1 MKMPSAQGT
10 LQDLAKPLNV
20 RYCSYCLAANRGAYA
35 GLPSILPAPANTF
48 TTRIKTQTNQQLS
61 PQPKSTT
68 PPKPPFLKIA
78 NWILVGL
85 PASAPSLFAFCW
97 QTSSHLD
104 NQVHRHMRYSRRLM
118 FPRLFAASGLH
129 CPALDGG
136 TARLVL

>member
-20 RYCSYCLAANRGAYA
+20 RSCSYCLAANRGAYA
-35 GLPSILPAPANTF
+35 GLPSILPAPAKTF

-78 NWILVGL
+78 NWIFVGL
-85 PASAPSLFAFCW
+85 
-97 QTSSHLD
+97 
-104 NQVHRHMRYSRRLM
+104 RLCLR
-118 FPRLFAASGLH
+118 FVGKPVVIWIIKFIGIR
-129 CPALDGG
+129 G
-136 TARLVL
+136 TVEG